1 MSTERREDAEAGF
14 LIYLKTGNLQPIV
27 GNHMDR
33 RGMYFHIN
41 RNHKAIAKYLKKKV
55 VLKVGSVV

>member
-41 RNHKAIAKYLKKKV
+41 RHHKAIAKY
-55 VLKVGSVV
+55 